1 MYVGSTIKV
10 SKKQLNDMMK
20 VANLIDS
27 NTNKYK
33 IVNKMN
39 KDLKCMKGGF
49 IGTLLAG
56 LAGSILPSLLSGK
69 RLKTRRWR
77 AS

>member
-1 MYVGSTIKV
+1 M
-10 SKKQLNDMMK
+10 
-20 VANLIDS
+20 ANVVDERT
-27 NTNKYK
+27 NNKYK

-39 KDLKCMKGGF
+39 NDLKAMKGGF

-69 RLKTRRWR
+69 GLKRNGGGLRRAGKVRLT
-77 AS
+77 S